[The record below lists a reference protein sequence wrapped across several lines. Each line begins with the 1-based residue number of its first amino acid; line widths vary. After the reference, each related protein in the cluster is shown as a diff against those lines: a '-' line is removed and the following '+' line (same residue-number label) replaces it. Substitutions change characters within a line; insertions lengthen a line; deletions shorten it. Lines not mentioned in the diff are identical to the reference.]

1 MIVELGHLPI
11 LGEYF
16 KGAVMFSVLFKT
28 VAFLYT
34 YTICTHYFQKVISQ
48 VPRMLSTVEPH

>member
-1 MIVELGHLPI
+1 MIVELDHLPI

-16 KGAVMFSVLFKT
+16 KGAIMFSVLFKT

-34 YTICTHYFQKVISQ
+34 YTICPHYFQQVISR
-48 VPRMLSTVEPH
+48 VLRMLSTVEPH

>member
-34 YTICTHYFQKVISQ
+34 YTICTHYF
-48 VPRMLSTVEPH
+48 

>member
-1 MIVELGHLPI
+1 MIVELDHLPI

-16 KGAVMFSVLFKT
+16 KGAIMFSVLFKT

-34 YTICTHYFQKVISQ
+34 YTICPHYF
-48 VPRMLSTVEPH
+48 